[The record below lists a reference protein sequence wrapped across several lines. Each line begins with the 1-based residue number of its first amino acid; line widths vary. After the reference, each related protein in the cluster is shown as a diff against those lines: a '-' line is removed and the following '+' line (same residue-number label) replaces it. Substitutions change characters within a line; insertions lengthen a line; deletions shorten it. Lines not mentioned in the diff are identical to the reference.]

1 MFRFQAEAGVARSGS
16 DDDLRRRLLAA
27 VLGLAI
33 LVAAFAGGMLAGQ
46 GDGADRGDGPDRA
59 GVADAA
65 AKLVAAG
72 G

>member
-1 MFRFQAEAGVARSGS
+1 MFRFQAEAAIARSGS

-27 VLGLAI
+27 VLGLVI

-46 GDGADRGDGPDRA
+46 SDGPDRA
-59 GVADAA
+59 GTVDAA
-65 AKLVAAG
+65 EKLVAAG

>member
-1 MFRFQAEAGVARSGS
+1 MFRFQAEAAVARSGS

-33 LVAAFAGGMLAGQ
+33 LVAAFAGGMLAGR
-46 GDGADRGDGPDRA
+46 GDAPDRGGLAD
-59 GVADAA
+59 VAAE
-65 AKLVAAG
+65 LVAAG